1 MEEIKVVNL
10 LDLNNTIAK
19 EIFKDCDYP
28 WKVLPKISD
37 FIMELGEKLDKK
49 RFDKI
54 DEDIWISK
62 TAKISPTT
70 YIEGPCI
77 IDEDSQ
83 IRHCA
88 YIRGN
93 VIIGKNAVVRKFNR
107 A

>member
-49 RFDKI
+49 R
-54 DEDIWISK
+54 
-62 TAKISPTT
+62 
-70 YIEGPCI
+70 
-77 IDEDSQ
+77 
-83 IRHCA
+83 
-88 YIRGN
+88 
-93 VIIGKNAVVRKFNR
+93 
-107 A
+107 